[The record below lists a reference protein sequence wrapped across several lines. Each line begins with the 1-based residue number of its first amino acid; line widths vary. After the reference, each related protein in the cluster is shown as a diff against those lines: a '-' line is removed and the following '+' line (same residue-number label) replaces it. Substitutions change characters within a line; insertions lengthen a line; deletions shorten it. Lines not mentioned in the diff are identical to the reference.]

1 MINMSLGGPGAC
13 PAAMQAAVNY
23 AWSRNVVV
31 VAAAGNAGTS
41 TPNAPADCANVVSV
55 AATDS
60 ADARASFSSWGSW
73 VTVAAPGVSINSTS
87 NVGGYVILSGTSMAS
102 PHVAGLGALIWATS
116 WGTDAASVVA
126 RIRNTADNIGGAGTL
141 WQTGRINAAS
151 AVAPPPTCSSVSVTT
166 NPPSPQNAGVL
177 VNFMATASCGGAAPE
192 YRWMIA
198 PPGGSWSLIRDWS
211 PISTWSWNT
220 AGLPGGLY
228 QVDVSVRAGGATA
241 AQAETVVNYQLT
253 TPRCSAVSVSAN
265 PASPQTA
272 GTAVTFTANG
282 TCSSTGEYKFWMLPP
297 GGPWTVVRDWSM
309 NNTFNWTTSGLA
321 GGTYQIEVW
330 ARTTGSTDT
339 YQAYVDTVFQL
350 NSGPPTLSASP
361 TSTGPGGTVLVN
373 FSGSTSANDWV
384 GLFRTSDGARLDMK
398 FRSACT
404 GTASGTCSFNMPAAA
419 GTYEFRLYSNG
430 TWVLMATSNTVTVVV
445 PAATLSASPTTVG
458 PGGTETVAFA
468 GSSSATD
475 WVGLFRVSD
484 GARLD
489 MKFRNACSGTSS
501 GTCTF
506 TMPVA
511 AGDYVFRFYANGTWT
526 LLATSNTVIHGQRV
540 GE

>member
-1 MINMSLGGPGAC
+1 MSSRILRFATTMVLAIAGIAPAAPVLAQAQPVTPQRAQPSPTPSTSALPLADTEIVVQRGGHTHKVRPLQTVKLVNGREAVADRVIVTFKDGLSDADKALVHTAAAQRGAAGARALQGVGRASQEIDVSGAASVEQVILAYERDPRVVAAEPDNVRGFFETPNDPLFSTQWDMTKIQAPAAWNLTHGSSARRIAILDSGIYEVGSTTFGPGHPDINGKVYERVNFGTSPDLDDWVGHGTHVAGTAAAQTNNSIGVAGVGYSTLLQNVKVGNDDGSIADSSIINGIYWAADHGANVINMSLGGPGAC

-211 PISTWSWNT
+211 PISTWSWNRQK
-220 AGLPGGLY
+220 P
-228 QVDVSVRAGGATA
+228 
-241 AQAETVVNYQLT
+241 
-253 TPRCSAVSVSAN
+253 
-265 PASPQTA
+265 
-272 GTAVTFTANG
+272 
-282 TCSSTGEYKFWMLPP
+282 SSTTNSRPR
-297 GGPWTVVRDWSM
+297 VVR
-309 NNTFNWTTSGLA
+309 
-321 GGTYQIEVW
+321 
-330 ARTTGSTDT
+330 R
-339 YQAYVDTVFQL
+339 
-350 NSGPPTLSASP
+350 
-361 TSTGPGGTVLVN
+361 
-373 FSGSTSANDWV
+373 
-384 GLFRTSDGARLDMK
+384 FR
-398 FRSACT
+398 
-404 GTASGTCSFNMPAAA
+404 
-419 GTYEFRLYSNG
+419 
-430 TWVLMATSNTVTVVV
+430 
-445 PAATLSASPTTVG
+445 
-458 PGGTETVAFA
+458 
-468 GSSSATD
+468 
-475 WVGLFRVSD
+475 
-484 GARLD
+484 
-489 MKFRNACSGTSS
+489 
-501 GTCTF
+501 
-506 TMPVA
+506 
-511 AGDYVFRFYANGTWT
+511 
-526 LLATSNTVIHGQRV
+526 
-540 GE
+540 